1 MERTSSVDG
10 RGLSSKLL
18 TTKQLPEITGLSQSY
33 FEKGRIYGY
42 GPRFIRLKSGRG
54 SGRVLY
60 RLSEVER
67 WLCEHEQGPEGAGD
81 E

>member
-1 MERTSSVDG
+1 MERTCNVDG

-54 SGRVLY
+54 CGRVLY

-67 WLCEHEQGPEGAGD
+67 WLMSHEQAPEGAGD

>member
-1 MERTSSVDG
+1 MERTSNIDG
-10 RGLSSKLL
+10 RELGSKLL
-18 TTKQLPEITGLSQSY
+18 TTKQLPAITGLSQSY

-54 SGRVLY
+54 PGRVLY

-67 WLCEHEQGPEGAGD
+67 WLLEQEQGPEGAGD